1 MYQPIN
7 QSSYWN
13 LVKIYE
19 HALGAHFT
27 SYNMV
32 VGPFGGIH
40 GSDIIG
46 VQSMDGRIQVG
57 RLVGSSQVTQ

>member
-1 MYQPIN
+1 
-7 QSSYWN
+7 
-13 LVKIYE
+13 VKIYE